1 MRKPIE
7 EWQLPLKFSPVVF
20 SITTYY
26 SERVEA
32 FLSALQNILRTHHLL
47 LNGNWWTYQGI
58 LRHQHCPAL
67 LGTFKQGFHNPGQS
81 AQTDGPL
88 LLYWHFNRVWLWSQT
103 DESDR
108 MSWNKPTGGVE
119 VKGCFVQK
127 WYSSHGPLTT
137 VKKHLLTKSICG
149 MFLWTATLTTCF

>member
-1 MRKPIE
+1 MTASSKILSSGFQPHNLLQ
-7 EWQLPLKFSPVVF
+7 WACWDFSF
-20 SITTYY
+20 RIAEHFKNS
-26 SERVEA
+26 S
-32 FLSALQNILRTHHLL
+32 SALE
-47 LNGNWWTYQGI
+47 NWWIYQGI

-67 LGTFKQGFHNPGQS
+67 LGTSKQGFHNPGQS

-108 MSWNKPTGGVE
+108 MSWNKQTGGVE